1 MKVKIADV
9 LNFTDFYISVKERK
23 MSVKTAYKLT
33 KLATAIEV
41 ESDFYREKLQSIIQ
55 EYGMKDEDG
64 NFVPTEDG
72 TGIRLVEGKEME
84 CGQAMNELQA
94 LEADLPDIT
103 FSAADF
109 DGVEITL
116 EEFSTIAPFIAD

>member
-1 MKVKIADV
+1 MKVKITDV

-23 MSVKTAYKLT
+23 MSIKTAYKLT
-33 KLATAIEV
+33 KLATAIEA
-41 ESDFYREKLQSIIQ
+41 EADFYREKLQSIIQ
-55 EYGMKDEDG
+55 EYGMKDDDG

-72 TGIRLVEGKEME
+72 TGIKLIEGKEVE
-84 CGQAMNELQA
+84 CGQAMNELQT

-116 EEFSTIAPFIAD
+116 EEFGTIAPFVVD